1 MMHVSRPEREQMAM
15 SLAATGNQTTR
26 MSDLATIAYFVSGT
40 SSGTLQQ
47 TASGMGLARL
57 EGDRLALAMADK
69 QSGGAAMTSQAE
81 ILAPEV
87 TAVRFMYYDG
97 FRWRADW
104 DSSVLGGLP
113 KAIDV
118 ELALQ
123 PALDR
128 SRTGRT
134 MTSATAPTVYRLV
147 ISIPLGKPIDTATI
161 TTQ

>member
-1 MMHVSRPEREQMAM
+1 MMHVSRPEREQMAI

-40 SSGTLQQ
+40 SSGTLQL
-47 TASGMGLARL
+47 TASGTGLARL

-69 QSGGAAMTSQAE
+69 QSGGAAMASRAE

-97 FRWRADW
+97 FRWRSDW

-123 PALDR
+123 PALDLA
-128 SRTGRT
+128 RTGRT
-134 MTSATAPTVYRLV
+134 TTSATAPTVYRLV
-147 ISIPLGKPIDTATI
+147 IPIPLGKPIDTATI